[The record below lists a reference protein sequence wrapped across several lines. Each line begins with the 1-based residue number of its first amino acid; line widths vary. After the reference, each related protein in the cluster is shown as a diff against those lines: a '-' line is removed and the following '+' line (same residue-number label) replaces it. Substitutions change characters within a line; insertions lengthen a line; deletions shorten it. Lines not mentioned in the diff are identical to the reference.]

1 MKGQLG
7 LLAVQNPGSTG
18 VRKRFG
24 NVKVGRRIMPGVGV
38 AVRKGVRHLN
48 VALIVMSR
56 VISKLSF
63 SSEDVIEPDHPE
75 KPQPLAGW
83 AAIVTFVPSLYLRSR
98 PACGEIMIL
107 PTVGSTGPSF
117 NVRLGAGVGVSVA
130 VADGVGIAVGDAV
143 GVAGGVG
150 VTVDDGVGVW
160 VAGTAVAVTVA
171 VAVAVAVGSGI
182 TAATGWNDTLNV
194 VSVSLSVLFWSDTV
208 SAFET

>member
-1 MKGQLG
+1 M
-7 LLAVQNPGSTG
+7 
-18 VRKRFG
+18 RKRFG
-24 NVKVGRRIMPGVGV
+24 KVKVGRRIMPGVGV

-63 SSEDVIEPDHPE
+63 ASEEVTEPVHPK

-83 AAIVTFVPSLYLRSR
+83 AAIVMFVPSLYLPSR
-98 PACGEIMIL
+98 PACGEIIIL

-117 NVRLGAGVGVSVA
+117 SVYLGAGVGVSVA
-130 VADGVGIAVGDAV
+130 VADGVGNAVGDAV

-171 VAVAVAVGSGI
+171 VAVAVAVAVGSGI
-182 TAATGWNDTLNV
+182 AAATGWNDTPNV